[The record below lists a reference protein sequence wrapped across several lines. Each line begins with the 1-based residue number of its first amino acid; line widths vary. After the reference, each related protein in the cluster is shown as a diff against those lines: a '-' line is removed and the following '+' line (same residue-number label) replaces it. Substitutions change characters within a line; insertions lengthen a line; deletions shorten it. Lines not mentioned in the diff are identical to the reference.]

1 MKEDIQQVSGFV
13 FFGSRHTLRHNAK
26 KYLILYSLSHRML
39 TLL

>member
-1 MKEDIQQVSGFV
+1 MKEDIQKVSGFV
-13 FFGSRHTLRHNAK
+13 FFKDGHTLGYNAK